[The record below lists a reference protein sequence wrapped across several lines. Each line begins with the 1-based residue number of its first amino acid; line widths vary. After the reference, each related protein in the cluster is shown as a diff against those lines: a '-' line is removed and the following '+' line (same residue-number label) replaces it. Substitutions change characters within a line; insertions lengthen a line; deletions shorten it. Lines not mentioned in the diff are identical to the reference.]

1 MVFQRPAKLTLD
13 ELETRGMRMYRSRLL
28 SVAAAGAVALMV
40 VGCGANT
47 GAMISKSQTSL
58 RPSHDTAAVLQ
69 KPDPAGIPAAVS
81 LTALQRNNVWYN
93 IDLPDGDT
101 GYRWGYMHGVFQ
113 IQRTDDRGATW
124 RGVNVPVRFDLS
136 TESVYRGVENPQLAV
151 VNLDTLYLYG
161 VSGHSFV
168 RAGTSD
174 GGAHWSVYR
183 TDLGADGFRV
193 TSVSQPAKSQGW
205 VLLAGTGAANSGVTL
220 LYHVTNGG
228 ATVAQVKVG
237 HLPSASGLPMNA
249 QAVVAFTNLRSGWLL
264 TTTSSGELSLYR
276 TDDGGR
282 HWSVRTLKPPKQI
295 LGAKA
300 VKVYQPQLLENEGTF
315 AAVFTTGTGKSSK
328 QHVVIFRSRDGGK
341 TFAGELTDQLDGA
354 KANYEGQPAV
364 FATPDY
370 GYAVNDGRLLRTTDS
385 GDSWLT
391 VHSPSLELWL
401 QRYPCV
407 LAMNFV
413 SYTQGYMLLADATQ
427 KHTVLLQ
434 TAGLRDRWQPV
445 P

>member
-1 MVFQRPAKLTLD
+1 
-13 ELETRGMRMYRSRLL
+13 MYRSRLL
-28 SVAAAGAVALMV
+28 SLAAAGAVALMA

-47 GAMISKSQTSL
+47 GAIVSKSQTSL

-69 KPDPAGIPAAVS
+69 KPDSPGIPAPVS
-81 LTALQRNNVWYN
+81 LAALQHNNVWYN

-113 IQRTDDRGATW
+113 MERTEDRGVSW
-124 RGVNVPVRFDLS
+124 RGVNLPVRFRLGGDS
-136 TESVYRGVENPQLAV
+136 AYRGVENPQLAV
-151 VNLDTLYLYG
+151 VDLDTLYLYG
-161 VSGHSFV
+161 VSGRSFV

-174 GGAHWSVYR
+174 GGAHWSTYR

-193 TSVSQPAKSQGW
+193 ASVSQPAKSQAW
-205 VLLAGTGAANSGVTL
+205 VLLAGTGAANSGVTR

-228 ATVAQVKVG
+228 ATAAEVKVG
-237 HLPSASGLPMNA
+237 PLPSGSGLPMNA

-264 TTTSSGELSLYR
+264 ATDPRGELSLYR
-276 TDDGGR
+276 TEDGGG
-282 HWSVRTLKPPKQI
+282 HWSVRTLNPPKQI
-295 LGAKA
+295 LGARA
-300 VKVYQPQLLENEGTF
+300 IRVFQPQLLEHEGTF
-315 AAVFTTGTGKSSK
+315 AAMFATGSGKSSK
-328 QHVVIFRSRDGGK
+328 PHVVIFRSRDGGK
-341 TFAGELTDQLDGA
+341 TVAGELTDQLDGA
-354 KANYEGQPAV
+354 QANYEGQPAV
-364 FATPDY
+364 FTTPDY
-370 GYAVNDGRLLRTTDS
+370 GYAVHGGRLLRTTDS
-385 GDSWLT
+385 GDSWLA

-407 LAMNFV
+407 LAMDFV
-413 SYTQGYMLLADATQ
+413 SYTQGYMLLADRAQ